1 MLYQRTRERWLAH
14 LRAAV
19 RELEALRPL
28 IQGNGQRELDEGPT
42 AVWDVY
48 LRFDSLSHTPRSCN
62 EWTVTWEADW
72 TTRERILDHL
82 TNASRRLDPLRK
94 LIPDEDQR
102 VLTEARWAVGEV
114 RGGRQPFDPVS
125 RSARSVR

>member
-1 MLYQRTRERWLAH
+1 MLDQRTRERWLAH

-28 IQGNGQRELDEGPT
+28 IQGNGQRELDEGLT

-62 EWTVTWEADW
+62 ERTVTGEADW

-94 LIPDEDQR
+94 LIP
-102 VLTEARWAVGEV
+102 G
-114 RGGRQPFDPVS
+114 RGSTRAYRG
-125 RSARSVR
+125 